1 MAKYFMSGTKYE
13 KFERMMMSPD
23 RSAKDPSPR
32 KKPRNFG
39 RNAREKKNIS
49 RLP

>member
-1 MAKYFMSGTKYE
+1 MIKYFMSGTKYE
-13 KFERMMMSPD
+13 PFERMMMSPD
-23 RSAKDPSPR
+23 RGPGTLLRP
-32 KKPRNFG
+32 KKPRNYG